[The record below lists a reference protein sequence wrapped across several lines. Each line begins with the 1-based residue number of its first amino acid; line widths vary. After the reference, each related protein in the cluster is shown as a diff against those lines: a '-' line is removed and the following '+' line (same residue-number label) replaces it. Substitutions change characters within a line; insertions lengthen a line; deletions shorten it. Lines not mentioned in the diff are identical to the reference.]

1 MRIEKINDRQIR
13 CTLNQKDLED
23 RELRVSE
30 LAYGTSKAKAL
41 FRDMMQ
47 QASYEFGFEAEDI
60 PLMIEAIPLSPDTL
74 ILIITKVDDPDELD
88 SRFSNFSDEDFP
100 ELEYNDEDFVYDDDD
115 GEFVDTIDNG
125 YIYDDPEAIPFIQ
138 NEDKSDFIS
147 LSEALGMEPR
157 PKGNYIENKPSIDV
171 IKLFSFNSLQELCS
185 LANHIAGT
193 YNGNNQIYKDTKNDK
208 YYLAAYQSGQ
218 DSGKFGEICNMIT
231 EYGSA
236 MTNMYASYAYLE
248 EHCELL
254 LKSNALQTL
263 AQI

>member
-60 PLMIEAIPLSPDTL
+60 PLMIEAIPLSPETL
-74 ILIITKVDDPDELD
+74 ILIITKVEDPDELD
-88 SRFSNFSDEDFP
+88 SRFSSFTDDDFP
-100 ELEYNDEDFVYDDDD
+100 EPEYTDEDYMFDEES
-115 GEFVDTIDNG
+115 GEFVNTIDDG
-125 YIYDDPEAIPFIQ
+125 FIFEGPETIPYTPTDDTG
-138 NEDKSDFIS
+138 DFIS
-147 LSEALGMEPR
+147 LSEALGMEAR
-157 PKGNYIENKPSIDV
+157 PKNAYKENKPSIDV
-171 IKLFSFNSLQELCS
+171 IKLFSFNSLQDLSC
-185 LANHIAGT
+185 LAKHIAGA
-193 YNGNNQIYKDTKNDK
+193 YDGPNQIYKDTKKDK
-208 YYLAAYQSGQ
+208 YYLAAHQSKH
-218 DSGKFGEICNMIT
+218 DNGKFNEICNMIT

-236 MTNMYASYAYLE
+236 MSNMYASYAYLE

-263 AQI
+263 ADI